1 MSSIHQEVNK
11 YLCILIIP
19 LLPTAILDF
28 TTSIWP
34 GEGGHRGES
43 GSVGTHFFP
52 DFWKWLKVKLGQES
66 CDAWVRDRVKLRF
79 NLSPFHVLARLH
91 RGKSLKGIQCCI
103 FCLIW
108 WRRRGENIRVQ
119 MASLPASISSGDVSV
134 FPLEEMKRDQGN
146 SWRWSLLARKIK
158 LSCKMEGSGPEKEW
172 IWGNVTGIGE
182 TELMPT

>member
-1 MSSIHQEVNK
+1 MSSICQELNK
-11 YLCILIIP
+11 HPCILIGRFS
-19 LLPTAILDF
+19 LHCHLGF

-34 GEGGHRGES
+34 GKGGRGGES

-79 NLSPFHVLARLH
+79 NLSPFHVLARLR

-103 FCLIW
+103 FCLIG
-108 WRRRGENIRVQ
+108 WRRRGEDIRVQ
-119 MASLPASISSGDVSV
+119 LASLPASISSGDVSI
-134 FPLEEMKRDQGN
+134 FPLGEMERDQGN

-158 LSCKMEGSGPEKEW
+158 LSCKMEGSGPEQEW
-172 IWGNVTGIGE
+172 ISWYVTGIAE